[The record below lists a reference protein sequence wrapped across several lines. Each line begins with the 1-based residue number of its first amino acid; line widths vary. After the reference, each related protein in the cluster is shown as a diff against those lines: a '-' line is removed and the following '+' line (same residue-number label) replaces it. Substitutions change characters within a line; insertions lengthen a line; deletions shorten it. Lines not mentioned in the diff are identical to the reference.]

1 MRSERIALACNLEEF
16 AADGDKAQRDE
27 AALFIGRHAHGS
39 TGLLRSTVN
48 PAKALGKPHV
58 LGRIRANYFAD
69 MIAIPFED
77 SRKSLYEAL
86 SSYDGVIGWLMI
98 GGQAAKL

>member
-1 MRSERIALACNLEEF
+1 MASNDDLSLFREMRAFRKNHSGVVPEEIV
-16 AADGDKAQRDE
+16 AMA
-27 AALFIGRHAHGS
+27 
-39 TGLLRSTVN
+39 TVN